1 MILFGMFFS
10 ALIQFIVVGAYIL
23 IASFILWMA
32 VDAAKQD
39 RFWWVVCIL
48 GAPVVGAAVYYATEK
63 KHEYVKIESHHIH
76 ESETEEQHEVAHK
89 KRARKSVVKESSKV
103 ETPIVATLVEPTPEE
118 TKPEEHSQKEES
130 SVTEEEK

>member
-89 KRARKSVVKESSKV
+89 KRTRKSVVKESAKV
-103 ETPIVATLVEPTPEE
+103 ETPIVATAFETTPETE
-118 TKPEEHSQKEES
+118 TKNEETP
-130 SVTEEEK
+130 VTEEGK